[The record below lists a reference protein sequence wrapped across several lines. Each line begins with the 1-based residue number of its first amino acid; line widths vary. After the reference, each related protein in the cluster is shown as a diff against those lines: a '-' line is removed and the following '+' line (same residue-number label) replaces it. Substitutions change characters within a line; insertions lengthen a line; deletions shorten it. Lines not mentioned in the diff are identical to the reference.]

1 VGAEQTGRAILTYRA
16 QVLALAEGVGDLV
29 GGGCGVQLGGVVAAQ
44 RLTVAK
50 ADGVNVDVSEA
61 TERFAG
67 SRPVVVERSE
77 HDLALLLGGDVTG
90 EQDSLGREVQGDAAV
105 GVARSRQDAGAD
117 RVEDLV
123 IVELAV
129 NTRRRGV
136 GDGAGDLGVEPSSV

>member
-1 VGAEQTGRAILTYRA
+1 
-16 QVLALAEGVGDLV
+16 
-29 GGGCGVQLGGVVAAQ
+29 
-44 RLTVAK
+44 LTVAK

-77 HDLALLLGGDVTG
+77 DDLALLLGGDVTG
-90 EQDSLGREVQGDAAV
+90 EWDSLGREVQGDAAV
-105 GVARSRQDAGAD
+105 GVPRSRQDAGAD